1 MQRIVTDLDALKPS
15 HHAIAEACAA
25 GFSLQ
30 LVSRRCVEPRRR
42 RRRPMLS
49 QLLGGRRPVR
59 SSGDGSGRAE
69 EELVPLAGISV
80 QRDGYQSQAA

>member
-1 MQRIVTDLDALKPS
+1 MPS

-42 RRRPMLS
+42 RRRRPMLS
-49 QLLGGRRPVR
+49 QLLSGRRPAR
-59 SSGDGSGRAE
+59 SSGDGDGRAE

>member
-1 MQRIVTDLDALKPS
+1 
-15 HHAIAEACAA
+15 
-25 GFSLQ
+25 
-30 LVSRRCVEPRRR
+30 
-42 RRRPMLS
+42 MLS